1 MPSPIAINWWKGGM
15 FQYVSITISRCFKQ
29 RASLRVFTE
38 MQRNQFQMES
48 NGQDVMILNM
58 DHYGS
63 FWQTNMTHPELDD
76 PQHNDAQRPRSI
88 IVSCGITRTRSPG
101 SYAWPGGQPCGDH
114 DDITSLIA
122 ARSSHTHTYG
132 IIWMHGSDQKKSK
145 ERMVWLWDST
155 TGSLNTL

>member
-132 IIWMHGSDQKKSK
+132 II
-145 ERMVWLWDST
+145 
-155 TGSLNTL
+155 